1 MDSLQ
6 STYRRQFCNRPVSLS
21 GSHRTSLIRDS
32 WWEDEKRAMVEYKP
46 RGKNKKP
53 RMEEH
58 DLWCYFTEDVLK
70 LTEETKALQSEF
82 REFPTFQVEHIM
94 RENIWLP
101 RTSEGSE

>member
-1 MDSLQ
+1 
-6 STYRRQFCNRPVSLS
+6 
-21 GSHRTSLIRDS
+21 
-32 WWEDEKRAMVEYKP
+32 MVEYKP